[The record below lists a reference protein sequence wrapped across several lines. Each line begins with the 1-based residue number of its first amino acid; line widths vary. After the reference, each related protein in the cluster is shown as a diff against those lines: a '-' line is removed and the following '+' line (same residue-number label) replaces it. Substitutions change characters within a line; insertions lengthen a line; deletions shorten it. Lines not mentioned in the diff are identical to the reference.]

1 MKETEDLG
9 EMLKSLGLM
18 EYEAK
23 AYLALLEFG
32 NCTAEKLAQVSGIPL
47 PRIYDTMTEL
57 QSKGF
62 VLISKSRP
70 KMFSPRPC
78 DKALEHFISLQK
90 KEMEAKL
97 DSLRQNVRAAITELE
112 KVQKVSTPE
121 ETSKMW
127 SIEKRGNMIRM
138 LQDRVSSAKKEI
150 RIFAGD
156 MSWIDDLLPS
166 IKAAAKRGVKIR
178 IVMADPKG
186 SRQIMENMK
195 KGKKAGA
202 KVLTGYTGLL
212 RAHVVDGENAYIWT
226 KYSPEGGFNILE
238 EGKSGSDVTRKYEL
252 LIMDNP
258 TLVGAFIEYFE
269 LKWKELSKK

>member
-1 MKETEDLG
+1 MKEIEDLG
-9 EMLKSLGLM
+9 GMLKALGLM

-32 NCTAEKLAQVSGIPL
+32 NCTAEKLSQVSGIPL

-57 QSKGF
+57 QNKGF

-90 KEMEAKL
+90 KEMESKFE
-97 DSLRQNVRAAITELE
+97 SLRQNVKTTVAELE
-112 KVQKVSTPE
+112 KVQKVATPE
-121 ETSKMW
+121 EVSKMW
-127 SIEKRGNMIRM
+127 SIEKRSNMIRM
-138 LQDRVSSAKKEI
+138 LQDRVSTAKKEV

-156 MSWIDDLLPS
+156 MSWIDDLVPG
-166 IKAAAKRGVKIR
+166 IRAATKRGVKIR
-178 IVMADPKG
+178 IVMAEPKG
-186 SRQIMENMK
+186 SRQITENME

-202 KVLTGYTGLL
+202 KILTGYTGLL
-212 RAHVVDGENAYIWT
+212 RAHVIDGKNAYIWT

-238 EGKSGSDVTRKYEL
+238 EGKPGSDVTRKYEL

-258 TLVGAFIEYFE
+258 TLINAFIEYFE
-269 LKWKELSKK
+269 LKWKELNKK

>member
-1 MKETEDLG
+1 MKEIEDLG
-9 EMLKSLGLM
+9 GMLKSLGLM

-32 NCTAEKLAQVSGIPL
+32 NCTAEKLSHVSGIPL

-78 DKALEHFISLQK
+78 DKALEHFINLQK
-90 KEMEAKL
+90 KEM
-97 DSLRQNVRAAITELE
+97 DSKFESLKENVKSAVAELE
-112 KVQKVSTPE
+112 KVQKIAAPD

-138 LQDRVSSAKKEI
+138 LQDRISTAKKEV

-166 IKAAAKRGVKIR
+166 MRAATKRNVKIR
-178 IVMADPKG
+178 IVMAEPKG
-186 SRQIMENMK
+186 SRQIIENME

-202 KVLTGYTGLL
+202 KILTGYYGSL
-212 RAHVVDGENAYIWT
+212 RAHVVDGKNAYVWT

-238 EGKSGSDVTRKYEL
+238 EGKPGSDVTRRYEL

-258 TLVGAFIEYFE
+258 TLISAFIEYFD
-269 LKWKELSKK
+269 LKWKELGKK